1 MNHLAK
7 EASPYLLQHKDNPV
21 DWHPWGQAALELAAH
36 ENKPILMSIGYSA
49 CHWCHV
55 MAHESFE
62 DPATAEVMNRLFINI
77 KLDREERP
85 DLDKVYQTAH
95 QLLTQR
101 GGGWPLTVIMTPDEH
116 LPFFAGTYFPKE
128 AQHGMPAFTDLLM
141 KLAQHYEAHQSELK
155 QQGGALVNAL
165 ESIQP
170 QAPETGI
177 RLSNAPIN
185 GIREQLATNF
195 DKDWGGFG
203 TAPKFPH
210 PTNLERL
217 LRHWRASAHS
227 SEPDVDALFMTALTL
242 SRMQNGGVFDQAG
255 GGFYRYSVDQ
265 QWQIPHFEKMLYDNG
280 PLLALTAQLW
290 QASGDDAFR
299 RVASATAD
307 WALRE
312 MRAPE
317 GGFYASLDAD
327 SDCGEGRFYLWT
339 PDELVSVLDA
349 DEYAAVEHLYGLREP
364 ANFED
369 RWHLTNRLSL
379 DELGE
384 PTGFTT
390 SKLKSLLDSA
400 QQKIRRARDQR
411 ELPGRDKKILTSWNA
426 LIIRGLAIASGAL
439 DRPELAAAAA
449 NTVDFIRQQMIVN
462 HQLHACHIN
471 GQVSFNAYLDDYAFL
486 LDAVLELL
494 QYRWH
499 DEHLKLAIWLANELL
514 ERFEDAENGGLFY
527 TANTH
532 EKLLYRP
539 KSFSDDSMP
548 SGNGV
553 AALALN
559 RLGQLLAEP
568 QYLHAAERILRAGW
582 ASMQEFPHGHATL
595 ITALDEYLNP
605 AEVIVIRG
613 DEAEDWR
620 HSIQQVY
627 SPGRLCFAI
636 PTNASLPEPLH
647 AKVAHEQTVAY
658 ICRGPQCSEPVHSL
672 QEIAKTIAGN

>member
-21 DWHPWGQAALELAAH
+21 DWHPWGQAALELAAK
-36 ENKPILMSIGYSA
+36 ENKPLLLSIGYSA

-85 DLDKVYQTAH
+85 DLDKIYQTAH

-101 GGGWPLTVIMTPDEH
+101 GGGWPLTVIMTPGEN

-141 KLAQHYEAHQSELK
+141 KLAQHYETHQDDLR

-170 QAPETGI
+170 QAPVTGTA
-177 RLSNAPIN
+177 LSNAPIN
-185 GIREQLATNF
+185 GIREQLAANF

-210 PTNLERL
+210 PANLERL

-299 RVASATAD
+299 RVAGATAD
-307 WALRE
+307 WVLRE

-317 GGFYASLDAD
+317 GGFYATLDAD
-327 SDCGEGRFYLWT
+327 SDGGEGRFYLWT
-339 PDELVSVLDA
+339 PDELAALLDPY
-349 DEYAAVEHLYGLREP
+349 EYTAVEHLYGLREP

-379 DELGE
+379 DELME
-384 PTGFTT
+384 HAGFTK
-390 SKLKSLLDSA
+390 SKLQSLLDSA
-400 QQKIRRARDQR
+400 QQKMLQARDQR
-411 ELPGRDKKILTSWNA
+411 ERPGRDQKILTSWNA
-426 LIIRGLAIASGAL
+426 LMIRGLAIASGAL
-439 DRPELAAAAA
+439 DSPKLAAAAA
-449 NTVDFIRQQMIVN
+449 NTVDFIRQHLIVN
-462 HQLHACHIN
+462 NQLHACHIN
-471 GQVSFNAYLDDYAFL
+471 GKVSFNAYLDDYAFL
-486 LDAVLELL
+486 LDALLELL
-494 QYRWH
+494 QHRWD

-514 ERFEDAENGGLFY
+514 ERFEDTENGGLFY
-527 TANTH
+527 TANDH

-559 RLGQLLAEP
+559 RLGHLLVEP
-568 QYLHAAERILRAGW
+568 QYLHAAERILLAGW

-595 ITALDEYLNP
+595 ITALDEHLNP

-613 DEAEDWR
+613 DEAEDWC

-636 PTNASLPEPLH
+636 PATASLPKSLS
-647 AKVAHEQTVAY
+647 AKAAHEQTVAY
-658 ICRGPQCSEPVHSL
+658 ICRGSQCSDPVNSL
-672 QEIAKTIAGN
+672 QELAAAISGN